1 MQPIELETPRLRLR
15 GWHDRDLDP
24 LAEMCADP
32 RVMRYFPA
40 TLSRDECAAAMAR
53 CRVHFIRH
61 GFGFWVVE
69 HKDAARFIGLA
80 GLAWSRL
87 DLPFCPAVEIGWR
100 LVADQWGQGLAYEA
114 AQAALAFAFEQR
126 QLDEVVSYTSP
137 LNERSWRLMGRLGMQ
152 ADEAASFDHPRLPEG
167 HPLRRHLLYR
177 MSRDQWDDRRR

>member
-15 GWHDRDLDP
+15 GWHDADLDP

-40 TLSRDECAAAMAR
+40 TLTRDECAAALAR

-61 GFGFWVVE
+61 GFGYWVVE
-69 HKDAARFIGLA
+69 RRDEARFIGVA

-87 DLPFCPAVEIGWR
+87 KLPFCPAVEIGWR
-100 LVADQWGQGLAYEA
+100 LAADQWGQGLAKEA
-114 AQAALAFAFEQR
+114 AEAALAFAFEQR
-126 QLDEVVSYTSP
+126 KLEHVVSYTSP
-137 LNERSWRLMGRLGMQ
+137 LNERSRRLMEAVGMQ
-152 ADEAASFDHPRLPEG
+152 PDELASFDHPCWPEG

-177 MSRDQWDDRRR
+177 ITRAHWNDRRE